1 MAVLMLLE
9 VPGATLDHYERV
21 NEIMGVH
28 GDDDAPEGLISHAV
42 GHDGDALVIADVW
55 ESPEDMQRFVEG
67 SLGRAIAESGMPE
80 ARPRVLPVHNRIT
93 GRGTTPGILM
103 IIELDDLGT
112 DDYDR
117 MVAGMDAHVG
127 DAGGH
132 PAVSHTAARTDDGGV
147 LVVDVWES
155 PEAFGEFAESQVGPA
170 GAAVGLGP
178 IEPRIIPVHNTIKG
192 RAGQPAA

>member
-9 VPGATLDHYERV
+9 VPGATLDQYERV

-28 GDDDAPEGLISHAV
+28 GDDDAPEGLISHAA

-67 SLGRAIAESGMPE
+67 SLGSAIAESGMPE
-80 ARPRVLPVHNRIT
+80 AQPRVLPVHNRIA

-103 IIELDDLGT
+103 IIEIDDLGT

-117 MVAGMDAHVG
+117 MVAGMDAHAG

-132 PAVSHTAARTDDGGV
+132 PSVSHTAARTDDGGI

-155 PEAFGEFAESQVGPA
+155 PEAFGEFAESQIGPA
-170 GAAVGLGP
+170 GSAVGLGP

-192 RAGQPAA
+192 RAGQPAH